1 MELTEEEINKLNVA
15 IRKMNSTVVLAQ
27 EMLSEAAN
35 IINDI
40 VTKAQEKPLKKKS
53 DKKDD

>member
-35 IINDI
+35 IVNDI
-40 VTKAQEKPLKKKS
+40 IVKLKEKPKE
-53 DKKDD
+53 DE